1 MANNTIFDDVF
12 RTMLEKM
19 PHLVIPL
26 INEVFGTDYPD
37 DIPIVQKRNEH
48 LTATGIIIT
57 DSHLFIA
64 DKIYHIECQSTS
76 DSAMVIRMIQYDF
89 ATALEYAEK
98 ENGKYRIYFPQSC
111 VLYLRGKN
119 GPDFLEMELVMPDG
133 QCVNYKV
140 PVIRAE
146 RYTSD
151 MIFQKKLLFLL
162 PFYIIR
168 YEKSVKK
175 IEEDDAAFQAL
186 IAEYG
191 EIGKKLETEFLAE
204 GKEREYRDLI
214 GLIGRILDYVFKKSS
229 RTRKG
234 IGDIMGGQVLE
245 LESEKFDRLLREG
258 LEKARMEGRMEGRIE
273 GRMEGRMEGQK
284 EGRMEGRIEGLME
297 GRKEEQIAGMIAVA
311 TRMLQIGNYEIEE
324 ISKISGL
331 SMEQVLEVKK
341 EKNL

>member
-1 MANNTIFDDVF
+1 MANNTVFDDVF
-12 RTMLEKM
+12 RTLLEKM

-89 ATALEYAEK
+89 ATALEYAKK

-133 QCVNYKV
+133 QLVNYKV
-140 PVIRAE
+140 PVIRTE

-151 MIFQKKLLFLL
+151 IIFQKNLLFLL

-175 IEEDDAAFQAL
+175 IEEDDAAFQTS

-191 EIGKKLETEFLAE
+191 KIGKKLETEFLAE
-204 GKEREYRDLI
+204 GKEREYRYLI

-258 LEKARMEGRMEGRIE
+258 LEKARIE
-273 GRMEGRMEGQK
+273 GRMEGRKEGRVEGRK
-284 EGRMEGRIEGLME
+284 EGRMEGRKEGLME

>member
-1 MANNTIFDDVF
+1 MANNTVFDDVF
-12 RTMLEKM
+12 RTLLEKM

-133 QCVNYKV
+133 QCINYKV

-258 LEKARMEGRMEGRIE
+258 LEKARIE
-273 GRMEGRMEGQK
+273 GRMEGRMEGRK

-331 SMEQVLEVKK
+331 SMEQVLEIKK

>member
-1 MANNTIFDDVF
+1 MANNTVFDDVF
-12 RTMLEKM
+12 RTLLEKM

-76 DSAMVIRMIQYDF
+76 DSTMVIRMIQYDF
-89 ATALEYAEK
+89 ATALEYVEK

>member
-1 MANNTIFDDVF
+1 MANNTVFDDVF
-12 RTMLEKM
+12 RTLLEKM

-76 DSAMVIRMIQYDF
+76 DSTMVIRMIQYDF
-89 ATALEYAEK
+89 ATALEYVKK

>member
-76 DSAMVIRMIQYDF
+76 DSTMVIRMIQYDF

-229 RTRKG
+229 
-234 IGDIMGGQVLE
+234 
-245 LESEKFDRLLREG
+245 
-258 LEKARMEGRMEGRIE
+258 
-273 GRMEGRMEGQK
+273 
-284 EGRMEGRIEGLME
+284 
-297 GRKEEQIAGMIAVA
+297 
-311 TRMLQIGNYEIEE
+311 
-324 ISKISGL
+324 
-331 SMEQVLEVKK
+331 
-341 EKNL
+341 

>member
-1 MANNTIFDDVF
+1 M
-12 RTMLEKM
+12 RQR
-19 PHLVIPL
+19 
-26 INEVFGTDYPD
+26 Y
-37 DIPIVQKRNEH
+37 
-48 LTATGIIIT
+48 IT
-57 DSHLFIA
+57 
-64 DKIYHIECQSTS
+64 K
-76 DSAMVIRMIQYDF
+76 V
-89 ATALEYAEK
+89 K
-98 ENGKYRIYFPQSC
+98 E
-111 VLYLRGKN
+111 
-119 GPDFLEMELVMPDG
+119 
-133 QCVNYKV
+133 
-140 PVIRAE
+140 
-146 RYTSD
+146 
-151 MIFQKKLLFLL
+151 LLFLL

-229 RTRKG
+229 RARKG

-258 LEKARMEGRMEGRIE
+258 LEKARIE
-273 GRMEGRMEGQK
+273 GRMEGRKEGRMEGRK

-331 SMEQVLEVKK
+331 SMEQVLEIKK

>member
-1 MANNTIFDDVF
+1 MANNTVFDDVF
-12 RTMLEKM
+12 RTLLEKM

-89 ATALEYAEK
+89 ATALEYVKE

-133 QCVNYKV
+133 QCINYKV

-258 LEKARMEGRMEGRIE
+258 LEKARIE
-273 GRMEGRMEGQK
+273 GRMEGRKEGRMEGRK

-331 SMEQVLEVKK
+331 SMEQVLEIKK

>member
-1 MANNTIFDDVF
+1 M
-12 RTMLEKM
+12 RQR
-19 PHLVIPL
+19 
-26 INEVFGTDYPD
+26 Y
-37 DIPIVQKRNEH
+37 
-48 LTATGIIIT
+48 IT
-57 DSHLFIA
+57 
-64 DKIYHIECQSTS
+64 K
-76 DSAMVIRMIQYDF
+76 V
-89 ATALEYAEK
+89 
-98 ENGKYRIYFPQSC
+98 
-111 VLYLRGKN
+111 KN
-119 GPDFLEMELVMPDG
+119 
-133 QCVNYKV
+133 
-140 PVIRAE
+140 
-146 RYTSD
+146 
-151 MIFQKKLLFLL
+151 LLFLL

-175 IEEDDAAFQAL
+175 IEEDDAAFQTL

-191 EIGKKLETEFLAE
+191 EIGKKLEKEFLAE

-214 GLIGRILDYVFKKSS
+214 GLIDRILDYVCKESS
-229 RTRKG
+229 RARKG

-258 LEKARMEGRMEGRIE
+258 LEKARIE
-273 GRMEGRMEGQK
+273 GRMEGR
-284 EGRMEGRIEGLME
+284 ME

>member
-89 ATALEYAEK
+89 ATALEYVEK